1 VKSCHESGGQSPIM
15 WAFSLG
21 IVACH
26 VKSCKIVGVDEV
38 VHGVDEVVHSVAR
51 SWTGGFSR
59 DESLDDEQS
68 YMQYASCKMLR
79 RWGVMV
85 PEHLLSMPYT
95 HVTSGRIWFWE
106 VWLLLASHWLVPVG
120 WMWRIAPCHVLPYVL
135 VNLDL
140 ELHGQPDCLA
150 DRPVTGFCRSTLNPW
165 AQTQKKKVLV
175 EVVW

>member
-1 VKSCHESGGQSPIM
+1 MGVGGI
-15 WAFSLG
+15 
-21 IVACH
+21 
-26 VKSCKIVGVDEV
+26 

-95 HVTSGRIWFWE
+95 HVTSGRI
-106 VWLLLASHWLVPVG
+106 
-120 WMWRIAPCHVLPYVL
+120 
-135 VNLDL
+135 
-140 ELHGQPDCLA
+140 
-150 DRPVTGFCRSTLNPW
+150 
-165 AQTQKKKVLV
+165 
-175 EVVW
+175 